1 MLVTSVFLIALQQR
15 KEERKKEQ
23 SDYDLV
29 LIGPVQRESEDWIE
43 EKEMAKIGERSEDLG
58 RLFALQLSR
67 LDTLRF
73 DRFIHQP
80 QNTNSCH
87 IMSNLAAIMAAF
99 IMHNPP
105 QRSPFAKAA
114 LKMICFV
121 LKLAFFV
128 KACKDQ
134 IDIPKSRIHDEESDG
149 NSTRWLSVRHDSSH
163 ADVIAHKHGMVE
175 LASLLYAVQETESK
189 MVEM

>member
-1 MLVTSVFLIALQQR
+1 
-15 KEERKKEQ
+15 
-23 SDYDLV
+23 
-29 LIGPVQRESEDWIE
+29 
-43 EKEMAKIGERSEDLG
+43 
-58 RLFALQLSR
+58 
-67 LDTLRF
+67 
-73 DRFIHQP
+73 
-80 QNTNSCH
+80 
-87 IMSNLAAIMAAF
+87 MAAF

-114 LKMICFV
+114 LKMLESINKLEHFIVKHWKDYVDLYHATEQERTTLSMKWICFV

-163 ADVIAHKHGMVE
+163 ADVIAHKHGM
-175 LASLLYAVQETESK
+175 LQSLVIFL
-189 MVEM
+189 